1 MARRPNVRFTRA
13 GLVQVDL
20 SADDVIKLEKLME
33 IDGLRSRAA
42 FFRRLLHVQPAT
54 DELEKLRG
62 ERAHHIDRI
71 AWLIDEGVKN
81 ERRANAAE
89 AKAKGLKHDLE
100 LELRVSGERAD
111 ELEKSL
117 RRESDARDLLFD
129 CLCVLSLNG
138 ADEDLL
144 SRIRAVINTHDKE
157 PTP

>member
-81 ERRANAAE
+81 ERRANAGE

-111 ELEKSL
+111 ELKKSL

-144 SRIRAVINTHDKE
+144 SRIRAAINIHDKE